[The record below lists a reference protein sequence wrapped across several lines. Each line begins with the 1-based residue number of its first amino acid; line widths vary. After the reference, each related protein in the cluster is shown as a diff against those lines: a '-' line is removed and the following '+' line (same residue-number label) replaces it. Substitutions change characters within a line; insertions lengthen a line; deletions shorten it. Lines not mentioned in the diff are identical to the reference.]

1 MKKSL
6 NVILAGMLLVPMFAL
21 GVSLVAPSAS
31 VHAADD
37 CTKDLTV
44 GCGASAAKNDKQ
56 NSELFGETGIFKI
69 ITNAAL
75 FLIGAVSVIML
86 IYGGIRYT
94 ISGGDSSNVS
104 AAKNTILYA
113 IVGIIVALLSYA
125 IVNFV
130 IDKLIVQ

>member
-1 MKKSL
+1 MKKSI
-6 NVILAGMLLVPMFAL
+6 NVILAGMLLVPMFAF
-21 GVSLVAPSAS
+21 GASLVAPSAS
-31 VHAADD
+31 VHADD

-56 NSELFGETGIFKI
+56 KSELFGVGGIFSI

-113 IVGIIVALLSYA
+113 VVGIIVALLSYA

-130 IDKLIVQ
+130 IDKLIVS